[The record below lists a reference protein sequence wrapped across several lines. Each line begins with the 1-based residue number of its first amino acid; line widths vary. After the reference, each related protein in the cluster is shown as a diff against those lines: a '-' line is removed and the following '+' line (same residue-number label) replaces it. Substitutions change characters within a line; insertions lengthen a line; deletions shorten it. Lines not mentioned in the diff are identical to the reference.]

1 MTAPPTSTPSVSMAP
16 IPPQSQADVT
26 IKDLRARMG
35 EDVGLL
41 SYLPCEKMKTAP
53 FHNKGET
60 GHHLPI
66 RILFGK
72 TKHKKLDFME
82 LFNRHGQLEGP
93 IALEEAM
100 EQASPVAAFTSS
112 KTKNNR
118 LDRAH
123 LRAIMRYYFVLQ
135 KIQLPSPWPIS
146 DIFVLELKSACRI
159 AKANAEG
166 SPQELCAMELSKAR
180 HAAAHNR
187 KSTFQFLSD
196 RELPPCQHHSASRS
210 IGAEEAKRNLAEL
223 LFRDSANASLLL
235 HESSSRRTSSSRG
248 PTPSRAE
255 TTCEVMNISP
265 EDIVTSLRLNVAE
278 NEARDRRLAENE
290 NRRVE
295 LEAELE
301 DLKEEAV
308 ILKNALQQSKYERWN
323 LRSSLSKRDL
333 ALLQL
338 GQDLVQGGKRLLF
351 DDSDEE

>member
-1 MTAPPTSTPSVSMAP
+1 MQKEAPKNFVLWNSLKPDMLPHTTQSGDAYVTS
-16 IPPQSQADVT
+16 
-26 IKDLRARMG
+26 
-35 EDVGLL
+35 
-41 SYLPCEKMKTAP
+41 
-53 FHNKGET
+53 H
-60 GHHLPI
+60 
-66 RILFGK
+66 
-72 TKHKKLDFME
+72 
-82 LFNRHGQLEGP
+82 
-93 IALEEAM
+93 
-100 EQASPVAAFTSS
+100 
-112 KTKNNR
+112 
-118 LDRAH
+118 
-123 LRAIMRYYFVLQ
+123 RAIESSRPASITLPRAVSVRTDVKG
-135 KIQLPSPWPIS
+135 KIEPIVQSTS
-146 DIFVLELKSACRI
+146 D
-159 AKANAEG
+159 
-166 SPQELCAMELSKAR
+166 
-180 HAAAHNR
+180 
-187 KSTFQFLSD
+187 STQ
-196 RELPPCQHHSASRS
+196 Q
-210 IGAEEAKRNLAEL
+210 GAEEAKRNLAEL